1 MDNLY
6 EMMLIERPG
15 VSESEEKKL
24 LVRLEKLLE
33 GNGKIVKTEN
43 LGKKALS
50 YRIKKETEGKY
61 WLLNLE
67 IKPASV
73 SEFSA
78 KIKMEE
84 DILRFLILRKK
95 IITTQLYIY
104 RKFITRLINC
114 RISELRIY
122 FMLKYVF

>member
-1 MDNLY
+1 
-6 EMMLIERPG
+6 MLIERPG

-95 IITTQLYIY
+95 IKAASVKVEKKNTKEKENKKVSTKGRSQ
-104 RKFITRLINC
+104 RSK
-114 RISELRIY
+114 
-122 FMLKYVF
+122 